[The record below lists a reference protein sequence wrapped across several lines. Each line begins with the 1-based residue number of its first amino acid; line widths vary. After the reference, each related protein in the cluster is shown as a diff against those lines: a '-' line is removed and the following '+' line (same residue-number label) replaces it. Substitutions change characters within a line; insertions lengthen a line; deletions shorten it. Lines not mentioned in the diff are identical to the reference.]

1 MTLID
6 LGDATGAAPPA
17 AAPVDL
23 PRLGRLALAALS
35 VAGLLA
41 VTASAPPGP
50 SPVRTLWTTA
60 FQPSDTLAPDG
71 RTVYVHRDNATRT
84 TMVTAY
90 DLATGRLRWSAP
102 AGAGPADRG
111 VIPAGDV
118 LLVPTV
124 MFPPGTTLSP
134 GPGAIVLDAA
144 TGQELWRSYGDA
156 VPSAATGDVLLAE
169 TGQDGITTALRLV
182 GLRDGHEIWRHPI
195 APAEQWTT
203 LTENGR
209 PSAIVA
215 VTAQGDATVYR
226 YTDGTVRRRDRIP
239 WNGVY
244 SAGLVPAGPYL
255 IVVRTASAQT
265 VATVYR
271 PDDLR
276 PRWRT
281 GELIGSVAG
290 CGPLV
295 CAAGVRGVTAY
306 DAATGRVIWRRD
318 DMNYSWDLGD
328 GRLLLS
334 AADVTTTVL
343 ADTATGRTLGRPFD
357 TRSSLLAGAMLV
369 LRAAATPDGRTAVA
383 RLDPATG
390 RQTVL
395 GAFDLPVADDC
406 RGTPGYLLCTDGNT
420 LTVTAVG
427 LPSPEEVGG

>member
-23 PRLGRLALAALS
+23 GRLGRLAMAGLS

-41 VTASAPPGP
+41 MSASAPPVP
-50 SPVRTLWTTA
+50 SPVRTLWSTA
-60 FQPSDTLAPDG
+60 FRPSETLAADG
-71 RTVYVHRDNATRT
+71 PTVYVHRDDDGST
-84 TMVTAY
+84 VTAY
-90 DLATGRLRWSAP
+90 DLASGRLRWSAP
-102 AGAGPADRG
+102 AGAGPADGG

-118 LLVPTV
+118 LLIPTS
-124 MFPPGTTLSP
+124 LSPAGP
-134 GPGAIVLDAA
+134 GPGVIVLDKAS
-144 TGQELWRSYGDA
+144 GEELWRSYGDA
-156 VPSAATGDVLLAE
+156 QPSVATGEVLLAE
-169 TGQDGITTALRLV
+169 TGQNGITTALRLV
-182 GLRDGHEIWRHPI
+182 GLRDGHEVWKQPI

-209 PSAIVA
+209 PSSIVA

-226 YTDGTVRRRDRIP
+226 YADGTILHRDRIP

-244 SAGLVPAGPYL
+244 SAALVPAGPHL

-271 PDDLR
+271 PGDLR
-276 PRWRT
+276 PLWRT
-281 GELIGSVAG
+281 GELIGSVDG
-290 CGPLV
+290 CGPLI

-318 DMNYSWDLGD
+318 DMNYSWDAGQ

-343 ADTATGRTLGRPFD
+343 ADTATGRTVGRPFGEG
-357 TRSSLLAGAMLV
+357 TSLLSGGSGSMLM
-369 LRAAATPDGRTAVA
+369 LRAGATPDGRTGVA
-383 RLDPATG
+383 RLDLATG
-390 RQTVL
+390 RETVL
-395 GAFDLPVADDC
+395 GAVGLPTAEDC
-406 RGTPGYLLCTDGNT
+406 RETPGYLLCTGANT

-427 LPSPEEVGG
+427 LPSPEEVGD